1 MKYLLD
7 YAIDIK
13 SQKSNEFKN
22 KENIIEIYSHG
33 LFEEIKY
40 ILENL

>member
-1 MKYLLD
+1 MKYLVD
-7 YAIDIK
+7 YAFEIK
-13 SQKSNEFKN
+13 SQKSNDLKN